1 MPVAD
6 LTRFHAALGP
16 DPMAIAFAAQGPM
29 RPKRS
34 AHPVPEDAVDA
45 TWRDIIG
52 QRGSGRPRIAYLHV
66 PFCANHCLFCGFYRN
81 AFRPEVGAAYTDRLV
96 EEIARDGATAA
107 IGSTPV
113 EAVYFGGGTPSALSA
128 KELARL
134 ITAVRTHL
142 PLAPGCEITIEGRI
156 IHFDPEKIDACL
168 DAGCNR
174 ISIGVQSFDTDV
186 RRRQGRRSSKEE
198 AIAFLA
204 AIRDRDRAALVID
217 LMFGLPGQTEAV
229 WREDLRVA
237 TDLAPDGL
245 DLYRLG
251 IIPGT
256 PLFQAVKA
264 GKFPDRIGL
273 AEQARMYQQGIDHL
287 DRVGWAQIGNKHWAR
302 TPRERNIYNFR
313 IKEGVDCLAF
323 GSGAGGMLNRHHY
336 GVDGTLDAYD
346 AAIDAGRKPVVGLRV
361 ADDLQPGRDVVTAG
375 LEVGRL
381 DLSAVPVDHLDD
393 LAATI
398 APLVDQWQEAGLL
411 AWDGRIIDLS
421 PAGRFWY
428 ANLIT
433 AIDTIIAETRPE
445 AERRPVEVM
454 SL

>member
-1 MPVAD
+1 MANAD
-6 LTRFHAALGP
+6 FSRFHAAIGA
-16 DPMAIAFAAQGPM
+16 DPMATAFASQGPM
-29 RPKRS
+29 RPMRS
-34 AHPVPEDAVDA
+34 AHPVPEDTAEAVWQDLVD
-45 TWRDIIG
+45 RPG
-52 QRGSGRPRIAYLHV
+52 MGRPRIAYLHV

-81 AFRPEVGAAYTDRLV
+81 AFRPEDGAAYTDRLA
-96 EEIARDGATAA
+96 EEIARDGATVAV
-107 IGSTPV
+107 GSAPI

-128 KELARL
+128 DELARL
-134 ITAVRTHL
+134 IHAVRTHL
-142 PLAPGCEITIEGRI
+142 PLAPDCEITIEGRI
-156 IHFDPEKIDACL
+156 IHFDPAKIDACL
-168 DAGCNR
+168 DAGANR
-174 ISIGVQSFDTDV
+174 ISIGVQSFDTEV

-198 AIAFLA
+198 AVAFLE

-229 WREDLRVA
+229 WLEDLKTA

-256 PLFQAVKA
+256 PLHRAVAA

-273 AEQARMYQQGIDHL
+273 SEQARMYQQGIDHL
-287 DRVGWAQIGNKHWAR
+287 DRLGWSQIGNKHWAR

-323 GSGAGGMLNRHHY
+323 GSGAGGTLSRHHY
-336 GVDGTLDAYD
+336 GVSGDLDTYQ
-346 AAIDAGRKPVVGLRV
+346 AAVSAGRKPVVGLRV
-361 ADDLQPGRDVVTAG
+361 ADDLQPARDVVTAG

-381 DLSAVPVDHLDD
+381 DLAEVKVDHLDD

-398 APLVDQWQEAGLL
+398 APLVDQWQEADLL
-411 AWDGRIIDLS
+411 SWDGRTIDLR

-445 AERRPVEVM
+445 RERRPVERH